1 MHGGIRQQANAMD
14 AQIGKDLAAE
24 ANGAQNAPGAGLRA
38 FARAVPGAGSTC
50 QHRSPAHL
58 LEAAKA

>member
-1 MHGGIRQQANAMD
+1 VHGSIRQQADAMD
-14 AQIGKDLAAE
+14 AHVGEDLAAQPDS
-24 ANGAQNAPGAGLRA
+24 AQVAPGAGLRA